1 MAGDRCFETTR
12 ILVQIIDFVD
22 RDTLFLLSI
31 EKADVL
37 LCAIEM
43 QATDRLAVVV
53 IKKNPAIA
61 VDIAD
66 GDALRRHDFAQN
78 GPDDVVPLPFICSG
92 ASASTR
98 VFRQGSTH
106 PSRAGQRRGF
116 HRWRFCARRV

>member
-1 MAGDRCFETTR
+1 MTGDRCFETIR
-12 ILVQIIDFVD
+12 VLVQIIDFVD
-22 RDTLFLLSI
+22 KDTLFPLSI

-53 IKKNPAIA
+53 IKKNPAIT

-78 GPDDVVPLPFICSG
+78 GPDDPGRCGTAPIHLQWCQ
-92 ASASTR
+92 R
-98 VFRQGSTH
+98 LH
-106 PSRAGQRRGF
+106 PCVQAGKYPS
-116 HRWRFCARRV
+116 